1 MPGVREALA
10 YEAAGVDLLLLVV
23 RVKGKAGWIEAI
35 AVGLADRLPL
45 LGEQS

>member
-23 RVKGKAGWIEAI
+23 RDMKGKAGCIEAI
-35 AVGLADRLPL
+35 AGGLADRLP
-45 LGEQS
+45 